1 MQLQTRISASR
12 KCHRRPPRVVQRI
25 GECSQR
31 AGRTIS
37 RPHRRQDIPVFHP
50 ATAGVLPERKARRRR
65 KGAVRRVT
73 RCWFHCATTRHTSC
87 CRRSRAWPSAR
98 RCISTRGLERV
109 SRWWCCSAA
118 ASSAGCARCATAA
131 SSSTPHRPHRI
142 GSPGLHR
149 TARRGTASWRRPLP
163 SPVNGLPVL
172 WYRIQ
177 REERKGTNG
186 SSPIPTRAN
195 RPSCSMTDRGTAQWI
210 PKAPKCWSPA
220 RTFSERSRP
229 AHHPVGPDQAR
240 SDLRHRR
247 ICHHRQH
254 QRRHRHRQAGPRTAG
269 RLEAR
274 PLAPARALRSRRQR

>member
-1 MQLQTRISASR
+1 MFTTCGSNNFPTSSSPGHSGFPSSH
-12 KCHRRPPRVVQRI
+12 CWSSPR
-25 GECSQR
+25 
-31 AGRTIS
+31 T
-37 RPHRRQDIPVFHP
+37 
-50 ATAGVLPERKARRRR
+50 KARRRR

-149 TARRGTASWRRPLP
+149 TARRGTTSWRRPLP

-177 REERKGTNG
+177 REERKGDKWVVTHTYERIVL
-186 SSPIPTRAN
+186 P
-195 RPSCSMTDRGTAQWI
+195 CSMTDRGTAQWI

-220 RTFSERSRP
+220 RTFSKRS
-229 AHHPVGPDQAR
+229 DQRTTQWALIGTI
-240 SDLRHRR
+240 DLRHRR